1 MLEKTSGIDNNQL
14 SKEDY
19 LIMRAKDALPID
31 IYAAKSWL
39 ITARSLFP
47 HSAKVQVN
55 ILNVYW
61 HLYKKY
67 SIHFNLCSVSCV
79 IAYYVSCI
87 QMTFYKL
94 CHRIKLLTS
103 F

>member
-1 MLEKTSGIDNNQL
+1 MLEKTSNADNNQL

-47 HSAKVQVN
+47 HSAKVQ
-55 ILNVYW
+55 
-61 HLYKKY
+61 
-67 SIHFNLCSVSCV
+67 NL
-79 IAYYVSCI
+79 II
-87 QMTFYKL
+87 DIFW
-94 CHRIKLLTS
+94 
-103 F
+103 

>member
-1 MLEKTSGIDNNQL
+1 MLEKTSASDNQL

-19 LIMRAKDALPID
+19 LIMRAKEALPVN

-47 HSAKVQVN
+47 HSAKVQVSSSSQ
-55 ILNVYW
+55 VQ
-61 HLYKKY
+61 
-67 SIHFNLCSVSCV
+67 SV
-79 IAYYVSCI
+79 
-87 QMTFYKL
+87 FY
-94 CHRIKLLTS
+94 

>member
-1 MLEKTSGIDNNQL
+1 MLEKTSNIDNNQL

-47 HSAKVQVN
+47 HSAKVQV
-55 ILNVYW
+55 
-61 HLYKKY
+61 
-67 SIHFNLCSVSCV
+67 
-79 IAYYVSCI
+79 
-87 QMTFYKL
+87 KL
-94 CHRIKLLTS
+94 